1 MAGKGFGLF
10 PAFWLQNS
18 LPDSDAE
25 RPVFVGQALSVCRR
39 KVLSL
44 PIASLLFGRHVRPG
58 AVTGQNAASDGS
70 VPQASLNMGA
80 TRPYAEAVVPFFPCR
95 SDFFGFF
102 GRSLVRSERE
112 TTGDRSFPPIV
123 SFDFP
128 VSDRPKGIVP
138 GGYVGCLQKTGG
150 AMVMPNEKADT
161 SFRGIRFL
169 EIVSDFSGPG
179 RIVIRRNRRFRS
191 RRDRTI
197 LPFATES
204 RLSTS

>member
-1 MAGKGFGLF
+1 M
-10 PAFWLQNS
+10 
-18 LPDSDAE
+18 PDSDAE
-25 RPVFVGQALSVCRR
+25 RPAFIGQALSVCRQ

-70 VPQASLNMGA
+70 VPQASLNMGPILG
-80 TRPYAEAVVPFFPCR
+80 RMRKPSFRFFPVVPISSGSSADR
-95 SDFFGFF
+95 LFGAKGKRPAIGVSF
-102 GRSLVRSERE
+102 
-112 TTGDRSFPPIV
+112 RSFRSISLYPTGRRE
-123 SFDFP
+123 SF
-128 VSDRPKGIVP
+128 R
-138 GGYVGCLQKTGG
+138 GGYVGCLQKTGV

-197 LPFATES
+197 LPFAAES

>member
-1 MAGKGFGLF
+1 MQAKGFVVADSF
-10 PAFWLQNS
+10 PAVRSPCPARCCDGTECGIGRIRAAGFAEHGT
-18 LPDSDAE
+18 DS
-25 RPVFVGQALSVCRR
+25 
-39 KVLSL
+39 
-44 PIASLLFGRHVRPG
+44 
-58 AVTGQNAASDGS
+58 
-70 VPQASLNMGA
+70 
-80 TRPYAEAVVPFFPCR
+80 RPYAEAVVPFFPCR
-95 SDFFGFF
+95 SDSFGFF

-112 TTGDRSFPPIV
+112 TTGDRRETPIV

-138 GGYVGCLQKTGG
+138 GDYVGCLQKTGI

-161 SFRGIRFL
+161 SKRGIRFL